1 MLNSIYFTVHYVLMY
16 YAITDSKF
24 TILLTQ
30 IYWLTFLVRL
40 LDSIIISISYE
51 SLIFDRLKILL

>member
-24 TILLTQ
+24 TILFTQ

-51 SLIFDRLKILL
+51 SLFLIG